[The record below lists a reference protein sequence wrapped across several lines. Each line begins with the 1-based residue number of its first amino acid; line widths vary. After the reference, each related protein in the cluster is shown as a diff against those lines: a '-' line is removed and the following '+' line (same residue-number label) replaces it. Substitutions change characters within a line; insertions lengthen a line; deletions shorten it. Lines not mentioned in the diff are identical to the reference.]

1 LTPINTGYAGV
12 HMLCPNPLRR
22 LWPWQIEHERV
33 FGGATR
39 RVLEEASI
47 PVLMQHQTCTSALV
61 TDSSAPGGLHRR
73 RSIAPAAIS
82 QSWR

>member
-1 LTPINTGYAGV
+1 LTPIHTGYAGA

-22 LWPWQIEHERV
+22 LWPWQIERERV

-47 PVLMQHQTCTSALV
+47 PMLMQH
-61 TDSSAPGGLHRR
+61 
-73 RSIAPAAIS
+73 
-82 QSWR
+82 